1 MEQTLIYVMIAI
13 CVIAAIVL
21 TAILLFLWQKDKKAG
36 QTTPNQKESNKNAT
50 TTKLQ
55 GIESMSKF
63 LDFDEVID
71 SMIVRKKR
79 TQYVMVIQCKGVNY
93 DLLGEEEKI
102 AIENGF
108 IQFLNTIRFP
118 IQLYIQSR
126 SLNLKDNIEQYEN
139 RVEEVKNDIAKLDA
153 QIKKEKANG
162 RLELVRKL
170 EFDRRRKINILEYGI
185 DVTNYVARMSQNR
198 NVLQQNT
205 YVVVSYY
212 TSEFGGDIT
221 NYSKEEID
229 NISFSELYTRAQT
242 LIRGL
247 AASGVT
253 GRVINSEELTEL
265 LYIAYNRDDS
275 ELISVRKAVDAQYDS
290 LYNTAKDVFEK
301 QKEIIEEKIDKKAI
315 DLAAKSITR
324 ADKILKLK
332 KQSKDL
338 IRSRALEYVE
348 QYKNEMTDDLYAE
361 TKKQVEEAKIGKK
374 KTKSGSNTSTKESN
388 NIAKKKAKTVEQTTK
403 TKKAIKN
410 N

>member
-403 TKKAIKN
+403 TKKTIKN